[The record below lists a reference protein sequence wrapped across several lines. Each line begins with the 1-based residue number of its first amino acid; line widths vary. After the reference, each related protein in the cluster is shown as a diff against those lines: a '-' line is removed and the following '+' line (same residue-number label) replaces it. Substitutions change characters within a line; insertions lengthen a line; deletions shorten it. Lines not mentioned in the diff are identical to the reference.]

1 MTLTYFAPPERTER
15 RKFINQIECISKNPV
30 MTTLLTAMSG
40 LLVVLNEDRQIVAL
54 NHAFLK
60 TIGFENPEEA
70 LGLRLGQ
77 SLKCVHSHE
86 KPAGCGTTPYC
97 VTCGAVIAM
106 MTAIREGKADEQI
119 CAITIEQKGII
130 ENLCLLVRAQPL
142 VLDGNRWILIF
153 VQDIT
158 QQNYWLNMERVF
170 FHDIRNILGAITASA
185 EMLHLG
191 MGESPETDTLLVNTI
206 MKSARRLNEEITV
219 QGILAHEK
227 SPGHLFKKARVLF
240 SDIREEVELIM
251 SRHPLTESRAIEW
264 DWPDD
269 TTIINTV
276 PLLVSRVLGNM
287 LVNAMEASGNG
298 DAIRLSAIV
307 DDNQFRFQVW
317 NPQVIPDDIQHR
329 IFQRHFSTKR
339 GDGRGLGTYSMKLF
353 GEKYLQGTVGFQS
366 SASKGTTFFL
376 NLPR

>member
-1 MTLTYFAPPERTER
+1 MEMTYFAPPERTER
-15 RKFINQIECISKNPV
+15 RKFINQIESISRNPL
-30 MTTLLTAMSG
+30 MTTLLTTMSG

-54 NHAFLK
+54 NHAFLE
-60 TIGFENPEEA
+60 TIGFDNPEEA

-106 MTAIREGKADEQI
+106 MTAIREGKPDEQI
-119 CAITIEQKGII
+119 CAITIEQHGII

-142 VLDGNRWILIF
+142 VIEENRWILIF

-191 MGESPETDTLLVNTI
+191 MGQSHESDTLLVNII

-219 QGILAHEK
+219 QGVLAHEK
-227 SPGHLFKKARVLF
+227 SPGHLFKKARTLF
-240 SDIREEVELIM
+240 SDIREEVELILA
-251 SRHPLTESRAIEW
+251 RHPLVEKRAIEW
-264 DWPDD
+264 NWPGDMASL
-269 TTIINTV
+269 NTV
-276 PLLVSRVLGNM
+276 SLLVSRVLGNM

-298 DAIRLSAIV
+298 DVIRLSAFV
-307 DDNQFRFQVW
+307 EDDVFRFQVW
-317 NPQVIPDDIQHR
+317 NPQAIPDQVQHR
-329 IFQRHFSTKR
+329 IFQRHFSTKK

-353 GEKYLQGTVGFQS
+353 GEKYLQGSVGFQS
-366 SASKGTTFFL
+366 SQDQGTTFFL
-376 NLPR
+376 TLPR

>member
-1 MTLTYFAPPERTER
+1 MTSTYFAPPERTER

-298 DAIRLSAIV
+298 DVIRLSAIV
-307 DDNQFRFQVW
+307 EDKLFRFQVW

-329 IFQRHFSTKR
+329 IFQRHFSTKK